1 MTKPLLLLACLLSFL
16 SGCAGGSS
24 HSTATS
30 DSITVDSADFAHEVH
45 FDYAEGIHVTNHPT
59 HKEVLITAPGSSDTL
74 AYYILYPRDHKPQL
88 TASGRAYFIPVPA
101 RTMGALSTTEVG
113 ALPLL
118 RLRQALIACATPSN
132 ISDSVLAER
141 VRRGEIAEIAQGMG
155 RDVERIIAL
164 HPEVLIQGVQPT
176 DDRDDDLR
184 KAGIAVV
191 SFNNWQES
199 TVLGRAEW
207 MKFIGLLFGRNAQ
220 AEEAFRHIEQEYQ
233 AAQALI
239 PATEE
244 PQHVLYGLD
253 YKGVWYIPGART
265 YVTQLLRDAYL
276 RYDSVPGTQS
286 RPVSFEYVFSRH
298 REASTWLCPMAG
310 DVKSLRD
317 FLALNERYRLFSA
330 TQSGRVWSDRKRTN
344 AAGGNDIWES
354 GLYCPHLLLKDLIKI
369 TRPELLP
376 DYETTYWTKLN

>member
-1 MTKPLLLLACLLSFL
+1 
-16 SGCAGGSS
+16 
-24 HSTATS
+24 
-30 DSITVDSADFAHEVH
+30 
-45 FDYAEGIHVTNHPT
+45 
-59 HKEVLITAPGSSDTL
+59 
-74 AYYILYPRDHKPQL
+74 
-88 TASGRAYFIPVPA
+88 
-101 RTMGALSTTEVG
+101 MGALSTTEVG

-118 RLRQALIACATPSN
+118 GLRQALIACATPSN

-191 SFNNWQES
+191 PFNNWQES

-265 YVTQLLRDAYL
+265 YVTQLLRDAHL